1 MSELCMRLVKRT
13 RFFTEY
19 VLQLGKGEE
28 STVIVGSVSQP
39 SVTKFFAYLQRQ
51 KWHRQVRDTDYT
63 KVGLIQ

>member
-1 MSELCMRLVKRT
+1 MRLVKRT

-51 KWHRQVRDTDYT
+51 K
-63 KVGLIQ
+63 